1 LASQPIPPL
10 VDTGS
15 VEPEQQL
22 TREEAWNHM
31 FSLYGSA
38 REMFAEVGGSE
49 AWIRFLRDEEDED
62 QTEISQA

>member
-1 LASQPIPPL
+1 
-10 VDTGS
+10 
-15 VEPEQQL
+15 
-22 TREEAWNHM
+22 M